1 MNFDSFTRL
10 KNFALAI
17 LCFISVSAF
26 AQSSIINLELDGSET
41 GKQLNVVLKDIES
54 KHDVRFYFLDE
65 WIGNITFTESFRGKT
80 LGESL
85 RQLFLGTDLNFV
97 EVNAYTIVIV
107 KDPSQVIR
115 HNDAISVAKRERKK
129 VEKVTFGTP
138 SSGVAANKT
147 YALSGIILDQKN
159 NNPLT
164 GVTIYIRDLN
174 TGGRT
179 DAEGHY
185 NITIPSGPHVISF
198 TYLNYEEKVVDLD
211 MYANGSLDQKLEEIP
226 TLLDEIVVQDRS
238 VRDITQSSIGVAQIS
253 MKELKRAPAML
264 GEVDLIKQIQTLPGV
279 TTTGEASSG
288 FNVRGGS
295 VDQNLILYDG
305 LPLFNASHVFGFFS
319 AFNADAIRDVTF
331 YRGGIPAEF
340 GGRMSSVLNIRSKE
354 GDYEKWTGGGG
365 IGIIS
370 SNASVGGPIVKNKTS
385 LNASVRTT
393 YSDWLIH
400 SVKSNYVDLSKASV
414 RFYDGSAKL
423 THKFSG
429 KTKLTASGYLSHDEF
444 RLRGDSTFKWDS
456 KLASLTL
463 DHEISPGFTGA
474 LMLGYGSYQYN
485 VVNTDPFSGFD
496 LHYRMQYPTAKAGF
510 VITREKH
517 KIEFG
522 GQGIY
527 YNFNPGTL
535 APNSETSDLKY
546 TQIQNQQSVEAGL
559 YVGDEFNITKELN
572 VNVGVRVSMFE
583 QLGPADVNIYKAG
596 APRETSNLVDTLH
609 FNKGDN
615 VKRYINPEPRIGLRY
630 TLSENSSIKL
640 GYNRIFQYLH
650 LVTNTTAVTPVD
662 IWQPSGYYFK
672 PQLGDQIS
680 GGYFRTFPKKNFE
693 SYIEVYYKT
702 MKNVLDFKD
711 GAVLLL
717 NPRLE
722 TDLLQGKGR
731 AYGAEISF
739 TRTAGQLTGTL
750 SYSYSRSFRTIVG
763 LYEQE
768 TINGGREYR
777 SNYDQPNVVNLAW
790 RYTLS
795 RRLFFT
801 GQFQYHTGRPIT
813 LPLTAYSIENYTVSG
828 FSDRNQFRI
837 PDYHRLDLG
846 FVLEGNHKR
855 KKFLDGT
862 WTFSVYNVYARK
874 NPYSVFFKEALP
886 GILRPYRLAIIGT
899 ALPSLSYS
907 FKLQ

>member
-1 MNFDSFTRL
+1 M
-10 KNFALAI
+10 KKFALAI
-17 LCFISVSAF
+17 LCFLSLSAF
-26 AQSSIINLELDGSET
+26 AQSSILNLELDGSET
-41 GKQLNVVLKDIES
+41 GKQLAIVLKDLES

-65 WIGNITFTESFRGKT
+65 WIANITFTESFRGKT
-80 LGESL
+80 LGDAL
-85 RQLFLGTDLNFV
+85 RQLLLGTELNFV
-97 EVNAYTIVIV
+97 EVNPYTIVFV
-107 KDPSQVIR
+107 KDPAQVIR

-138 SSGVAANKT
+138 STGAAPGKT
-147 YALSGIILDQKN
+147 YSLSGIILDHKN

-164 GVTIYIRDLN
+164 GVTVFIRDLN
-174 TGGRT
+174 TGSRT

-185 NITIPSGPHVISF
+185 NITVPSGPHVISF
-198 TYLNYEEKVVDLD
+198 SYLNYEEKVVDLD
-211 MYANGSLDQKLEEIP
+211 MYANGTLDQELEEIP

-253 MKELKRAPAML
+253 IKELKRAPAML

-354 GDYEKWTGGGG
+354 GDYEKWTGTGG

-370 SNASVGGPIVKNKTS
+370 SNGSIGGPIIKNKTS
-385 LNASVRTT
+385 VNASLRTT
-393 YSDWLIH
+393 YSDWLIN
-400 SVKSNYVDLSKASV
+400 SVKSNYVDLSNASV

-444 RLRGDSTFKWDS
+444 RLRGDSTYKWDS
-456 KLASLTL
+456 KLASLQF
-463 DHEISPGFTGA
+463 DHEISPGITGA
-474 LMLGYGSYQYN
+474 LMVGYGSYQYN
-485 VVNTDPFSGFD
+485 VVNRDPFSGFD
-496 LHYRMQYPTAKAGF
+496 LHYRMQYPTAKASF
-510 VITREKH
+510 VITRDKH
-517 KIEFG
+517 KIDFG
-522 GQGIY
+522 AQGIY
-527 YNFNPGTL
+527 YNFNPGTFN
-535 APNSETSDLKY
+535 PNSETSDRKY
-546 TQIQNQQSVEAGL
+546 IQIQNQQSIEAGV
-559 YVGDEFNITKELN
+559 YVGDEFNITEHLN
-572 VNVGVRVSMFE
+572 VNAGVRVSMFE
-583 QLGPADVNIYKAG
+583 QLGPADVNVYKAG
-596 APRETSNLVDTLH
+596 PRETSNLIDTLH

-615 VKRYINPEPRIGLRY
+615 IKRYINPEPRIGLRY
-630 TLSENSSIKL
+630 TLNENSSIKV

-672 PQLGDQIS
+672 PQLGDQVS
-680 GGYFRTFPKKNFE
+680 AGYFRTFPKKSFE

-722 TDLLQGKGR
+722 SDLLQGKGR

-739 TRTAGQLTGTL
+739 TKTAGQLTGTL

-763 LYEQE
+763 LYAQE
-768 TINGGREYR
+768 TINDGREYR
-777 SNYDQPNVVNLAW
+777 SNYDQPHVVNLAW

-795 RRLFFT
+795 RRFFFT

-813 LPLTAYSIENYTVSG
+813 LPLTAYAIENYTVSG

-846 FVLEGNHKR
+846 LVLEGNHKR

-874 NPYSVFFKEALP
+874 NPYSVFFKEAQP